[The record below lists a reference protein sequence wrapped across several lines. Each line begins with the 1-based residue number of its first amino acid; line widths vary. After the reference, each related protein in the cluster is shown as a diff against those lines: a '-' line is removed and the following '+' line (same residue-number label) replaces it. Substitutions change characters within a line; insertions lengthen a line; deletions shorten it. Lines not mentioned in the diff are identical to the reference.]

1 MSAYV
6 LRRALISV
14 VVIWLVVTLVFLA
27 TNVLSGDFATQRY
40 AAQGSALSDTPAQRA
55 ARIQAA
61 RAEFGLDEP
70 VPVRYVHYLS
80 KLARGD
86 LGRSYQT
93 RRSVIGTIGRA
104 APYTLQLSAM
114 TLIVAILAS
123 LPFGI
128 LMAVWKDSSLD
139 RVLRVVSSLFNAAPA
154 FWTAS
159 IALVVGTRWQLWTV
173 DFLGHPLLFENPV
186 ASLKLFGLPALFGG
200 LGAGSGLL
208 RLVRSQVL
216 DVLHEDYMR
225 TARAKGLRERAVILR
240 HGLRNALLPVV
251 TVLGFAVGGLLAGN
265 VIMESLFAIP
275 GLGNHLVTAV
285 SLRDL
290 PMVQSLVL
298 LSAILVVAANFA
310 VDLLYTVID
319 PRLQLN

>member
-14 VVIWLVVTLVFLA
+14 VVIWLVITLVFLA

-40 AAQGSALSDTPAQRA
+40 AAQGSALSDTPAQRE

-114 TLIVAILAS
+114 TLIVAVLAS

-139 RVLRVVSSLFNAAPA
+139 RVLRVVSSLFNAAPS

-159 IALVVGTRWQLWTV
+159 VALVVVTRWQLWTV